1 MNTGEK
7 PTLAKGLMLL
17 PALIVLGLFFIS
29 VIMLFS
35 NAFVDRGGFS
45 LKYFEQILDRPD
57 YHIVFYRTIITSIIV
72 AFLAVLLAYPVA
84 LLLWRSEKHRNMLL
98 IVVLVP
104 WLVSLVVR
112 TYGWIILL
120 GPKGFVNAFLGWV
133 GVIDTPLKLMFNDT
147 GIIIGLTHVLIP
159 FAVISI
165 LASLLSI
172 EDNLEEASRVLG
184 AGRWQT
190 FRTIVLPLSL
200 PGVFTSLM
208 VIYLACVGAIVTPL
222 LLGGITEKFVGSQI
236 YQEVM
241 ATFNMSKAAAWSI
254 CLLSLSFVS
263 LVILK
268 FIERRALRG
277 QE

>member
-1 MNTGEK
+1 MNSGEK
-7 PTLAKGLMLL
+7 PTAAKALMLL
-17 PALIVLGLFFIS
+17 PALIVLGLFFTS
-29 VIMLFS
+29 VILLFS

-45 LKYFEQILDRPD
+45 LKYFEQILSRPD
-57 YHIVFYRTIITSIIV
+57 YHVVFYRTVLTSIV
-72 AFLAVLLAYPVA
+72 VVLLAVA
-84 LLLWRSEKHRNMLL
+84 LAYPIALVLWRAEKNRNMLL

-120 GPKGFVNAFLGWV
+120 GPKGFLNAFLGWT
-133 GVIDTPLKLMFNDT
+133 GIIDTPLKLMFNDT
-147 GIIIGLTHVLIP
+147 GIVIGLTHVLIP

-172 EDNLEEASRVLG
+172 EENLEEASRVLG
-184 AGRWQT
+184 ASRLQT

-222 LLGGITEKFVGSQI
+222 LLGGITQKFVGSQI

-254 CLLSLSFVS
+254 CLLTLSFVS
-263 LVILK
+263 LVVLK
-268 FIERRALRG
+268 LIERRALRG

>member
-1 MNTGEK
+1 MNTGER

-17 PALIVLGLFFIS
+17 PALIVLGLFFTS
-29 VIMLFS
+29 VILLFS
-35 NAFVDRGGFS
+35 NAFVDRGGVS
-45 LKYFEQILDRPD
+45 LKYFEQILARPD
-57 YHIVFYRTIITSIIV
+57 YHVVFYRTVLTSIIV
-72 AFLAVLLAYPVA
+72 ALLAVLLAYPIS

-172 EDNLEEASRVLG
+172 EENLEEASRVLG

-190 FRTIVLPLSL
+190 FRTIVFPLSL

-208 VIYLACVGAIVTPL
+208 VIYLACIGAIVTPL